1 MLCFEFPPL
10 SLKKRQEHKIK
21 QSAQQHII
29 QSVKKYPHIH
39 LTACQTFQKLRGQIK
54 SSGIIIC
61 IARTSLV
68 GISTIS
74 TKEIQRQFKRS
85 SFIFYTKNVHQGQT
99 SQILNYHILSKEWKL
114 LFFTNTKPLQC
125 ISIHAVINICRFCLC
140 RRQIT
145 DRVNESAGKQTN

>member
-1 MLCFEFPPL
+1 MLWFKFPPL

-21 QSAQQHII
+21 QSAEQHII

-54 SSGIIIC
+54 SSGVIIC

-74 TKEIQRQFKRS
+74 TKEKQRQFKRS
-85 SFIFYTKNVHQGQT
+85 SFTQNMCTMVKLVRYWTITYFPRNGNFFSSRIPNLSSASVSMQSLTFTGFASAEDKSQT
-99 SQILNYHILSKEWKL
+99 E
-114 LFFTNTKPLQC
+114 
-125 ISIHAVINICRFCLC
+125 
-140 RRQIT
+140 
-145 DRVNESAGKQTN
+145 